1 MSDRKRGSGSTVVS
15 EGLVRVKKRSSDSGM
30 SRTPSAS
37 LRRWIWS
44 RYSTTE
50 VPMKEL
56 VEGKWREWVLMMFVE
71 SIEDAVE
78 DVDEEG
84 RMAYDDMYDGGGGRP
99 LQRSMVNARLIREQN
114 ENIPQTETPILDR
127 DPAKCE

>member
-1 MSDRKRGSGSTVVS
+1 
-15 EGLVRVKKRSSDSGM
+15 
-30 SRTPSAS
+30 
-37 LRRWIWS
+37 
-44 RYSTTE
+44 
-50 VPMKEL
+50 MKEL

-78 DVDEEG
+78 DDDEEG

-114 ENIPQTETPILDR
+114 ENIPQTETPF
-127 DPAKCE
+127 